1 LQGSLFFALVVL
13 EARNLWDGLLLSLC
27 LLLRLLTLFYFRH
40 SYWIPEKGKKCN
52 QLSDFKSSEKNKFVV
67 LHYLGRRFVLIFTC
81 LINFNYMKKILLSLA
96 IFLFS
101 GISVLAQTRTITGT
115 IVDASGQPVEGASVQ
130 IKGSNVGTS
139 ANQLGQF
146 SITAKQGDVLVISSV
161 NFSDTEVKISTQNS
175 ISVTLQPASSLAE
188 VVVTAFGIKRSEKA
202 IGYAVTT
209 VDPSALVQKSEPD
222 LLKNLQGT
230 VPGVDIRTSQGTPG
244 AATRIQIRG
253 NSSFGLE
260 TQPLFV
266 VDGVPFSND
275 QITTSSQ
282 TSGGTAYGSGISDL
296 DPNDIET
303 FTVLKGAAA
312 AALYGSRASRGVV
325 LITTKSGSAKKG
337 SKPLNVSLRSSFSLE
352 TIANLPDYQNSY
364 GAGSQLLYQN
374 ANGSWGPKFGSGNVY
389 DGGGNIIGPS
399 ASGIDSV
406 PAWPEY
412 LAAYPELFGANGNM
426 AYVARPNNVKDLF
439 RTGSVYEN
447 SISVN
452 GGDANSSIALTASN
466 LMHNGYVE
474 KSNYIKNN
482 LGLGGQTKF
491 NNLTLGGNFSYSRS
505 QQNGSYFGENQVDG
519 ASSIFARSLFL
530 ARNWDLSLP
539 YQDALGRP
547 IIPNGGAQFDNPHWA
562 ARNNVATT
570 IEQRIITGIR
580 LGYKVNNWI
589 NLSYNFG
596 TNTMDLSRDEITQ
609 EFSRAANG
617 LGRIVEDHY
626 TETELQSSFVATFNP
641 KIGTDFSLD
650 LKLGND
656 INQRIS
662 RRQTNTGLDFV
673 VPKIYSLKNT
683 ATQSFDDDSRFK
695 QRLVGFFADA
705 TLGYRN
711 FAFINVSGRNDL
723 TSTLPYKNASYF
735 YPQVSGSLVWTDAF
749 NLKSNWLDYG
759 KIRVGWAKVGND
771 APSNQGQDVFQI
783 NPNFLGQPTTSQST
797 TPSSPDGYISQTVD
811 ANLTPEF
818 TKEWEGGLDLSLFKR
833 RVDIDAT
840 VYRKITTDLIY
851 AVDIPRST
859 GYSSFLTNIGEI
871 SNKGIEIGLTIRP
884 IVTDNFLW
892 ELRGAFTKNENIV
905 VKLAEGLTRTALGG
919 GFTGGIQTYL
929 EPGLP
934 FGYLYGTKVDR
945 TADGLPLI
953 DPSTGMMIESIEPG
967 YVGNPNPDYK
977 LGISN
982 NISYKGFSLSFLF
995 DMTQGGD
1002 ISSVTITSLLGR
1014 GVTQDTK
1021 DRDNSLWVIP
1031 GVYGDPN
1038 SHEPILVGGK
1048 TVPNQTRITT
1058 NDLYFSPGGASA
1070 SFGINAS
1077 DEYNIWD
1084 ATVYR
1089 LRDLTLGYDFPKTLA
1104 SKLGLSGVRFSVSG
1118 HNLWYLAP
1126 NVPKYTNFDPEV
1138 SSYGSTS
1145 IQGLELSAAPT
1156 TRRVGVNLS
1165 VTF

>member
-1 LQGSLFFALVVL
+1 MKKFT
-13 EARNLWDGLLLSLC
+13 LSL
-27 LLLRLLTLFYFRH
+27 T
-40 SYWIPEKGKKCN
+40 
-52 QLSDFKSSEKNKFVV
+52 
-67 LHYLGRRFVLIFTC
+67 
-81 LINFNYMKKILLSLA
+81 

-101 GISVLAQTRTITGT
+101 GILVFAQTHTITGT
-115 IVDASGQPVEGASVQ
+115 VVDASGQPVDGASVQ

-139 ANQLGQF
+139 ANPMGQF
-146 SITAKQGDVLVISSV
+146 SITAKPGDVLVISSV
-161 NFSDTEVKISTQNS
+161 NFADAEVRVSNENS
-175 ISVTLQPASSLAE
+175 ISVTLQPTASLAE

-209 VDPSALVQKSEPD
+209 VDPSTLVQKSEPD

-266 VDGVPFSND
+266 VDGIPYSND
-275 QITTSSQ
+275 QITTTSQ
-282 TSGGTAYGSGISDL
+282 TQGGTAYGSGIADL

-337 SKPLNVSLRSSFSLE
+337 SKPLNVNYRSSFSLE
-352 TIANLPDYQNSY
+352 TIANLPDYQNLY

-374 ANGSWGPKFGSGNVY
+374 ANGSWGPKFGLGNVY
-389 DGGGNIIGPS
+389 DGSGNIIGPS

-406 PAWPEY
+406 PAWPDY
-412 LAAYPELFGANGNM
+412 LAAYPELFATNGNM
-426 AYVARPNNVKDLF
+426 AYVPYPNNVKDLF
-439 RTGSVYEN
+439 RTGAVYEN

-452 GGDANSSIALTASN
+452 GGDANSSVALTASN
-466 LMHNGYVE
+466 LIHNGYVE
-474 KSNYIKNN
+474 NSSYTKNN
-482 LGLGGQTKF
+482 IGLGGQTKF
-491 NNLTLGGNFSYSRS
+491 NKLTVGGNFSYSRS

-519 ASSIFARSLFL
+519 SSSIFARSLFL

-539 YQDALGRP
+539 YQDVLGKP
-547 IIPNGGAQFDNPHWA
+547 LTPNGTSNFDNPHWA

-570 IEQRIITGIR
+570 IEQRIIAGIR

-589 NLSYNFG
+589 NLAYNFG

-626 TETELQSSFVATFNP
+626 TETELQSTFVATFNP
-641 KIGTDFSLD
+641 KIGTDFSID

-673 VPKIYSLKNT
+673 VPGIYSLKNT
-683 ATQSFDDDSRFK
+683 ATQSFNTDSRYK

-705 TLGYRN
+705 TLGYKN

-735 YPQVSGSLVWTDAF
+735 YPQISGSLVWTDAF
-749 NLKSNWLDYG
+749 NLQSNWLDYS

-783 NPNFLGQPTTSQST
+783 NPNFLGQTTTSQSS
-797 TPSSPDGYISQTVD
+797 TPSTDFVSQTVD

-833 RVDIDAT
+833 RVNIDAT

-871 SNKGIEIGLTIRP
+871 SNKGVEIGLTLRP
-884 IVTDNFLW
+884 IMTNNFLW
-892 ELRGAFTKNENIV
+892 EIRGAFTKNKNIV

-934 FGYLYGTKVDR
+934 FGFLYGTKVDR

-953 DPSTGMMIESIEPG
+953 DKITGMMIESDKLG
-967 YVGNPNPDYK
+967 YVGDPNPDYK
-977 LGISN
+977 LGITN
-982 NISYKGFSLSFLF
+982 TLSYKGFSLSFLF

-1002 ISSVTITSLLGR
+1002 ISSVTIASLLGR
-1014 GVTQDTK
+1014 GVTLDTK
-1021 DRDNSLWVIP
+1021 DRDNSLWIIP

-1038 SHEPILVGGK
+1038 THEPILVGGK

-1058 NDLYFSPGGASA
+1058 NDLYFAGGGASA
-1070 SFGINAS
+1070 TFGINAA

-1089 LRDLTLGYDFPKTLA
+1089 LRELTLGYDFPKTFA
-1104 SKLGLSGVRFSVSG
+1104 SKLGLSAVRFSVSG

-1126 NVPKYTNFDPEV
+1126 NVPKHTNFDPEV
-1138 SSYGSTS
+1138 SSYGSTA

>member
-1 LQGSLFFALVVL
+1 
-13 EARNLWDGLLLSLC
+13 
-27 LLLRLLTLFYFRH
+27 
-40 SYWIPEKGKKCN
+40 
-52 QLSDFKSSEKNKFVV
+52 
-67 LHYLGRRFVLIFTC
+67 
-81 LINFNYMKKILLSLA
+81 MKKIILSLT
-96 IFLFS
+96 IFLCS
-101 GISVLAQTRTITGT
+101 GVFVFAQTHIITGT
-115 IVDASGQPVEGASVQ
+115 VVDASGQPVEGASVQ
-130 IKGSNVGTS
+130 IKGTNVGTS
-139 ANQLGQF
+139 ANPLGQF
-146 SITAKQGDVLVISSV
+146 SIEAKPGDVLVISSV
-161 NFSDTEVKISTQNS
+161 NFSDAEVRVSNENS
-175 ISVTLQPASSLAE
+175 ISVALKPAASLAE
-188 VVVTAFGIKRSEKA
+188 VVITAFGIKRSEKA
-202 IGYAVTT
+202 LGYAVSN
-209 VDPSALVQKSEPD
+209 VDPSTLVERSEPD

-266 VDGVPFSND
+266 VDGVPYSND

-282 TSGGTAYGSGISDL
+282 TSGGTAYGSGIADL
-296 DPNDIET
+296 DPNDIAT

-337 SKPLNVSLRSSFSLE
+337 SKPLNVNLRSSFSLE
-352 TIANLPDYQNSY
+352 TIANLPDYQNTY
-364 GAGSQLLYQN
+364 GAGSQFLYQN
-374 ANGSWGPKFGSGNVY
+374 ANGSWGPKFGLGNIY
-389 DGGGNIIGPS
+389 DGGGNIIGKS

-406 PAWPEY
+406 PAWPDY
-412 LAAYPELFGANGNM
+412 LAAYPELFSANGYM
-426 AYVARPNNVKDLF
+426 AYVPKPNNVKDLF
-439 RTGSVYEN
+439 RTGAVYEN

-452 GGDANSSIALTASN
+452 GGDATSSVALTASN
-466 LMHNGYVE
+466 LIHNGYVE
-474 KSNYIKNN
+474 NSNYTKNN
-482 LGLGGQTKF
+482 LGLGGQTRF
-491 NNLTLGGNFSYSRS
+491 NNLTIGGNFSYSRS
-505 QQNGSYFGENQVDG
+505 QQDGSYFGENQVDG

-539 YQDALGRP
+539 YQDALGKP

-570 IEQRIITGIR
+570 VEERIITGIR

-589 NLSYNFG
+589 NLAYNFG
-596 TNTMDLSRDEITQ
+596 TNTVNLSRDEITQ

-617 LGRIVEDHY
+617 LGRIVEDSY
-626 TETELQSSFVATFNP
+626 KETELQSTFVATFNP

-695 QRLVGFFADA
+695 QRLVGFFGDA

-711 FAFINVSGRNDL
+711 FAFLNVSGRNDL

-749 NLKSNWLDYG
+749 NLQSDWLDYG

-771 APSNQGQDVFQI
+771 APSNQGQDVFI
-783 NPNFLGQPTTSQST
+783 ITPNFLGQPTTSLST
-797 TPSSPDGYISQTVD
+797 ALASTSGLTSQTVD
-811 ANLTPEF
+811 PNLTPEF

-833 RVDIDAT
+833 RVDLDVT
-840 VYRKITTDLIY
+840 VYSKITTDLIY

-859 GYSSFLTNIGEI
+859 GYGSFLTNIGEI
-871 SNKGIEIGLTIRP
+871 SNKGVEIGLTIRP
-884 IVTDNFLW
+884 VVTDHFLW
-892 ELRGAFTKNENIV
+892 ELRGAFTQNKNIV
-905 VKLAEGLTRTALGG
+905 VKLAKGLTRTALGG
-919 GFTGGIQTYL
+919 GFSNGIQTYL
-929 EPGLP
+929 EPGMP
-934 FGYLYGTKVDR
+934 FGYLYGNRVDR
-945 TADGLPLI
+945 TADGQPLI
-953 DPSTGMMIESIEPG
+953 DPSTGMMIESLVPG

-977 LGISN
+977 LGITN
-982 NISYKGFSLSFLF
+982 TLSYKGFNLSFLF
-995 DMTQGGD
+995 DMTKGGD
-1002 ISSVTITSLLGR
+1002 ISSVTIASLLGR
-1014 GVTQDTK
+1014 GVTEDTK
-1021 DRDNSLWVIP
+1021 DRESSLWVIP

-1038 SHEPILVGGK
+1038 THEPIMVGGK

-1058 NDLYFSPGGASA
+1058 NDLYFSGGGGSA
-1070 SFGINAS
+1070 TFGSNAS

-1104 SKLGLSGVRFSVSG
+1104 SKLGLSGVRFSISG

-1126 NVPKYTNFDPEV
+1126 NVPKHTNFDPEV
-1138 SSYGSTS
+1138 SSYGSTN
-1145 IQGLELSAAPT
+1145 IQGIELSAAPT
-1156 TRRVGVNLS
+1156 TRRVGLNLNL
-1165 VTF
+1165 TF

>member
-1 LQGSLFFALVVL
+1 MKKFT
-13 EARNLWDGLLLSLC
+13 LSL
-27 LLLRLLTLFYFRH
+27 TL
-40 SYWIPEKGKKCN
+40 
-52 QLSDFKSSEKNKFVV
+52 
-67 LHYLGRRFVLIFTC
+67 
-81 LINFNYMKKILLSLA
+81 
-96 IFLFS
+96 FLFS
-101 GISVLAQTRTITGT
+101 GIFVFAQTHPITGT
-115 IVDASGQPVEGASVQ
+115 ITDATGQPVEGASVQ

-139 ANQLGQF
+139 ANSMGQF
-146 SITAKQGDVLVISSV
+146 SIEAKPGDVLVVSSV
-161 NFSDTEVKISTQNS
+161 NFSDAEVTVSNQNS
-175 ISVTLQPASSLAE
+175 ISVTLQPTASLAE
-188 VVVTAFGIKRSEKA
+188 VVVTAFGIKRAEKA

-209 VDPSALVQKSEPD
+209 VDPSTLVQKSEPD

-266 VDGVPFSND
+266 VDGVPYSND
-275 QITTSSQ
+275 QVTTSDQ
-282 TSGGTAYGSGISDL
+282 TSGGTAYGSGIADL
-296 DPNDIET
+296 DPNDIAT
-303 FTVLKGAAA
+303 FTVLKGASA

-325 LITTKSGSAKKG
+325 LITTKSGSATKG
-337 SKPLNVSLRSSFSLE
+337 AKPLNVNFKSSFSLE
-352 TIANLPDYQNSY
+352 TIANLPDYQNLY
-364 GAGSQLLYQN
+364 GAGSQFLYQN
-374 ANGSWGPKFGSGNVY
+374 ANGSWGPKFGLGNVY
-389 DGGGNIIGPS
+389 DGGGNIIRPS

-406 PAWPEY
+406 PAWPDY
-412 LAAYPELFGANGNM
+412 LAAYPELFAANGNM
-426 AYVARPNNVKDLF
+426 AYIPYPNNVKDLF
-439 RTGSVYEN
+439 RTGAVYSN

-452 GGDANSSIALTASN
+452 GGDANSSVALTASN

-474 KSNYIKNN
+474 KSNYTRNN
-482 LGLGGQTKF
+482 IGLGGQTKF
-491 NNLTLGGNFSYSRS
+491 NNLTVGANFSYSRS

-570 IEQRIITGIR
+570 IEERIITGVR
-580 LGYKVNNWI
+580 LNYKVNSWV

-596 TNTMDLSRDEITQ
+596 TNTTNLSRDEITQ

-617 LGRIVEDHY
+617 LGRIIEDHY
-626 TETELQSSFVATFNP
+626 TETVLQSTFIAAFNP
-641 KIGTDFSLD
+641 KIGNDFTLD

-656 INQRIS
+656 INQSIS
-662 RRQTNTGLDFV
+662 RRQTNTGIDFV
-673 VPKIYSLKNT
+673 VPGIYNLKNT
-683 ATQSFDDDSRFK
+683 ATQSFDDDSRYK

-711 FAFINVSGRNDL
+711 FAFLNVSGRNDL
-723 TSTLPYKNASYF
+723 TSTLPYENASYF
-735 YPQVSGSLVWTDAF
+735 YPQVSGSLVWSDAF
-749 NLKSNWLDYG
+749 DLRSNWLDYG

-771 APSNQGQDVFQI
+771 APSNQGEDVFVI
-783 NPNFLGQPTTSQST
+783 NPNFLGQPSTSLNA
-797 TPSSPDGYISQTVD
+797 QTVD
-811 ANLTPEF
+811 PNLTPEF
-818 TKEWEGGLDLSLFKR
+818 TEEWEAGLNLSLFKR
-833 RVDIDAT
+833 RVDLDAT

-851 AVDIPRST
+851 AIDVPSST
-859 GYSSFLTNIGEI
+859 GYGSFLTNIGEI
-871 SNKGIEIGLTIRP
+871 SNKGIELGLTIRP
-884 IVTDNFLW
+884 VVTDNFLW
-892 ELRGAFTKNENIV
+892 ELRGAFTKNENLV
-905 VKLAEGLTRTALGG
+905 VELAEGLTRTALGG
-919 GFTGGIQTYL
+919 GFSGAIQTYL

-934 FGYLYGTKVDR
+934 FGYFYGKKVDR
-945 TADGLPLI
+945 TADGIPLI
-953 DPSTGMMIESIEPG
+953 DASTGMMIESTELG
-967 YVGNPNPDYK
+967 YIGDPNPDYK
-977 LGISN
+977 LGITN

-1002 ISSVTITSLLGR
+1002 ISSVTIASLLGR
-1014 GVTQDTK
+1014 GVTLDTK

-1038 SHEPILVGGK
+1038 THEPILVGGK

-1058 NDLYFSPGGASA
+1058 NDVYFSGGGGSA
-1070 SFGINAS
+1070 TFGINAS

-1089 LRDLTLGYDFPKTLA
+1089 LRDLTLGYDFPKTLVA
-1104 SKLGLSGVRFSVSG
+1104 KLGLSAVRFSVSG

-1138 SSYGSTS
+1138 NSYGATKV
-1145 IQGLELSAAPT
+1145 QGLELSAAPT
-1156 TRRVGVNLS
+1156 TRRVGVNLN